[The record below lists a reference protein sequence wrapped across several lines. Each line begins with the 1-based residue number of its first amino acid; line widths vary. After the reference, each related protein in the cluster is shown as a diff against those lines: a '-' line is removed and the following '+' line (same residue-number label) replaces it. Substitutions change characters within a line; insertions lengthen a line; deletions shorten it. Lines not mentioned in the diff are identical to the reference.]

1 MAPPII
7 YDPRHT
13 TGVTPVHKNVK
24 HPLVYDPRRPG
35 ARGPLHIGRGPSLR
49 ALFVWLVILLV
60 MLGLGIAFLIS
71 ALADRSAG

>member
-24 HPLVYDPRRPG
+24 HPLAYDPRRPG
-35 ARGPLHIGRGPSLR
+35 ARRPLHIGRGPSLR
-49 ALFVWLVILLV
+49 ALFVWLAILLV
-60 MLGLGIAFLIS
+60 ALVLGLAFLIS
-71 ALADRSAG
+71 AAADRSAG